1 MPHPIPWNLTVT
13 SEPAA
18 AFAADDVKKHLRIDE
33 DDEDSLIADYL
44 EAAERQVETEL
55 AIGLQEQT
63 LVLRLDRFPGR
74 RIRLPRPPLTSVT
87 SITYTDTNGA
97 SQTLATDQYTV
108 NTFTMPGEIVEA
120 WGKSW
125 PTTRD
130 IPNAVVVT
138 YVTGYAQPEDVP
150 QMVRNAILL
159 SAGDLFWNRER
170 SAKQALTELSIYE
183 ALLAN
188 HRCNWEGEQ
197 Y

>member
-13 SEPAA
+13 SEPGAV
-18 AFAADDVKKHLRIDE
+18 FAADDMKKHLRIDE
-33 DDEDSLIADYL
+33 DDEDSLLADYL

-55 AIGLQEQT
+55 AIGLMEQT
-63 LVLRLDRFPGR
+63 LVLRLDWFPAR
-74 RIRLPRPPLTSVT
+74 RIRLPRPPLSSVT
-87 SITYTDTNGA
+87 SITYTDTNGT

-108 NTFTMPGEIVEA
+108 NTFTTPGEIVEA

-125 PTTRD
+125 PATRD
-130 IPNAVVVT
+130 VPNAVVVT

-159 SAGDLFWNRER
+159 SAGDLYWNRER
-170 SAKQALTELSIYE
+170 SAKQALTELSTYE

-188 HRCNWEGEQ
+188 HRCVWEGEQ

>member
-1 MPHPIPWNLTVT
+1 MHPIPWNLTVT
-13 SEPAA
+13 TAPPAV
-18 AFAADDVKKHLRIDE
+18 FTADDVKKHLRIDE

-55 AIGLQEQT
+55 AIGLMQQT
-63 LVLRLDRFPGR
+63 LVLRLDWFPGR

-87 SITYTDTNGA
+87 SITYTDNDGT

-108 NTFTMPGEIVEA
+108 NTFTTPGEIVEA

-130 IPNAVVVT
+130 VPNAVVVT
-138 YVTGYAQPEDVP
+138 YVAGYAQPEDVP
-150 QMVRNAILL
+150 QVVRHLILM
-159 SAGDLFWNRER
+159 ATGDKYWHRER
-170 SAKQALTELSIYE
+170 SMPEIVREQE
-183 ALLAN
+183 AYAAMEMN
-188 HRCNWEGEQ
+188 YRCYWEGEQ

>member
-1 MPHPIPWNLTVT
+1 MHPIPWNLTVT
-13 SEPAA
+13 TAPAPV
-18 AFAADDVKKHLRIDE
+18 FTADDVKKHLRVDE

-55 AIGLQEQT
+55 AIGLLSQT
-63 LVLRLDRFPGR
+63 LELRLDWFPAR
-74 RIRLPRPPLTSVT
+74 RIRLPRPPLISIT
-87 SITYTDTNGA
+87 SITYTDNDGA

-108 NTFTMPGEIVEA
+108 NTFTTPGEIVEA

-130 IPNAVVVT
+130 VPNAVVVT
-138 YVTGYAQPEDVP
+138 YVAGYAQPEDVP

-159 SAGDLFWNRER
+159 SAGDLYWHRER
-170 SAKQALTELSIYE
+170 SAEQVVKELPMYE

-188 HRCNWEGEQ
+188 HRCYWEGEQ

>member
-1 MPHPIPWNLTVT
+1 MHPIPWNLTVT
-13 SEPAA
+13 TAPAA
-18 AFAADDVKKHLRIDE
+18 VFTADDVKKHLRIDE

-55 AIGLQEQT
+55 AIGLLAQT
-63 LVLRLDRFPGR
+63 LVLRLDCFPAR

-87 SITYTDTNGA
+87 SITYTDNDGT
-97 SQTLATDQYTV
+97 SQTLATSEYTA
-108 NTFTMPGEIVEA
+108 NTFTTPGEIVEA

-138 YVTGYAQPEDVP
+138 YVAGYAKPEDVP
-150 QMVRNAILL
+150 QMVRHLILM
-159 SAGDLFWNRER
+159 ATGDKYWHRER
-170 SAKQALTELSIYE
+170 SMVEIVREQE
-183 ALLAN
+183 AYAAMEAN
-188 HRCNWEGEQ
+188 HRCYWEGEQ

>member
-74 RIRLPRPPLTSVT
+74 RIRLPRPPLPSVT
-87 SITYTDTNGA
+87 SITYTATDRAPPTPP
-97 SQTLATDQYTV
+97 TDQYTL
-108 NTFTMPGEIVEA
+108 TPFPMPGDIV
-120 WGKSW
+120 
-125 PTTRD
+125 
-130 IPNAVVVT
+130 
-138 YVTGYAQPEDVP
+138 
-150 QMVRNAILL
+150 
-159 SAGDLFWNRER
+159 
-170 SAKQALTELSIYE
+170 
-183 ALLAN
+183 
-188 HRCNWEGEQ
+188 
-197 Y
+197 